1 MIIILKN
8 ETKVFQ
14 NANEKEITEKL
25 MEFINEVN
33 TKIETDETA
42 YANVSRYDPLVAG
55 TYMPLPKKLQDKKA
69 IINVQTEETT
79 SIRNGHSEQ
88 CCFAPKGKNPLRTTS
103 YPTDDEMPVNHLTK
117 WTNGSKTIK
126 KIVRSVSNHC
136 FFPTKCRDAVR
147 DHCHMTRKYRGAA
160 HYTYNLN
167 LRIRPGQNP
176 IPFVFHNFKGYDA
189 HLLFQEK
196 AKIKGKKLM
205 CIPNNMEKYISFSLR
220 VGGGGGGG
228 GGGVTFIYSLN
239 FLQASLDALVKNLPR
254 KALKHTA
261 KHTKKA
267 VKPAWAEGGVSIR
280 IHGWVGVVQRH
291 QTAPQRP
298 VLQLAE

>member
-42 YANVSRYDPLVAG
+42 YANVSRHDPLVAG

-136 FFPTKCRDAVR
+136 FFATKCRDAVR

-167 LRIRPGQNP
+167 LRIRPG
-176 IPFVFHNFKGYDA
+176 
-189 HLLFQEK
+189 
-196 AKIKGKKLM
+196 
-205 CIPNNMEKYISFSLR
+205 
-220 VGGGGGGG
+220 
-228 GGGVTFIYSLN
+228 
-239 FLQASLDALVKNLPR
+239 
-254 KALKHTA
+254 
-261 KHTKKA
+261 
-267 VKPAWAEGGVSIR
+267 
-280 IHGWVGVVQRH
+280 
-291 QTAPQRP
+291 
-298 VLQLAE
+298 